1 MGLAAGAVAPARGW
15 HSLPGRSLYWR
26 FVPRRSPDVSRTDL
40 FVGLMTGTSLD
51 GIDAALVDFSTGQ
64 PLLRAHVHHELAGEL
79 RAALLRLNRSGDD
92 ELHRA
97 AVAGQHLAHAYAAA
111 VGDLLLDAGVDA
123 KQVRAIGAHGQ
134 TVRHRPEAGYTI
146 QVNAPATLA
155 ELAGIDV
162 VADFRS
168 RDIAAGGQG
177 APLAPAFHAAA
188 FRGELPR
195 AVVNIGG
202 ISNLTGLPA
211 LGVDSPVLGFDCGP
225 GNVLIDGWAREHLG
239 EPLDREGRW
248 AAGGRVHAPLLAALL
263 DEPFFA
269 LAPPKSTGRDR
280 FNREWLDR
288 KLAGLA
294 VDPGDV
300 QATLTR
306 LTATVIG
313 EAIGRYFAEAAE
325 VIVCGGGAF
334 NGTLMRMLAEACA
347 PRRVVASDALGVAPD
362 QVEAL
367 AFAWLAREFVE
378 HRRANLPAVT
388 GASGP
393 RPLGA
398 LYPR

>member
-1 MGLAAGAVAPARGW
+1 MPA
-15 HSLPGRSLYWR
+15 S
-26 FVPRRSPDVSRTDL
+26 DL

-51 GIDAALVDFSTGQ
+51 GIDAALVDFSNGR
-64 PLLRAHVHHELAGEL
+64 PLLRAHVHHRLAGEL
-79 RAALLRLNRSGDD
+79 REALLGLNQSAED

-111 VGDLLLDAGVDA
+111 VGDLLLEAGVEPQD
-123 KQVRAIGAHGQ
+123 VRAIGAHGQ
-134 TVRHRPEAGYTI
+134 TIRHRPEAGYTI

-155 ELAGIDV
+155 ELTGIDV

-168 RDIAAGGQG
+168 RDVAAGGQG
-177 APLAPAFHAAA
+177 APLAPALHAAA
-188 FRGELPR
+188 FRGEAPR

-225 GNVLIDGWAREHLG
+225 GNVLIDAWAAEHLG
-239 EPLDREGRW
+239 EPVDRDGRW
-248 AAGGRVHAPLLAALL
+248 AAGGRVYAPLLAALL
-263 DEPFFA
+263 DEPFFT

-280 FNREWLDR
+280 FNRDWLGR
-288 KLAGLA
+288 KLAGFT
-294 VDPGDV
+294 VDPRDV
-300 QATLTR
+300 QATLTQ
-306 LTATVIG
+306 LTAAVIG
-313 EAIGRYFAEAAE
+313 HTIDRYFAEAAE
-325 VIVCGGGAF
+325 VVVCGGGAF
-334 NGTLMRMLAEACA
+334 NETLMKMLAGACA
-347 PRRVVASDALGVAPD
+347 PRRVVGSDALGVAPD

-378 HRRANLPAVT
+378 HRCANLPAVT
-388 GASGP
+388 GARGA

>member
-1 MGLAAGAVAPARGW
+1 VSA
-15 HSLPGRSLYWR
+15 
-26 FVPRRSPDVSRTDL
+26 SPL

-51 GIDAALVDFSTGQ
+51 GIDAVLVDFSPAAPQ
-64 PLLRAHVHHELAGEL
+64 LRAHVHHELAAEL
-79 RAALLRLNRSGDD
+79 RAALLQLNHAGEN

-97 AVAGQHLAHAYAAA
+97 AIAGQHLAHAYAAA
-111 VGDLLLDAGVDA
+111 VGDLLLEAGVEA
-123 KQVRAIGAHGQ
+123 QAVCAIGAHGQ
-134 TVRHRPEAGYTI
+134 TVRHQPEAGYTI

-155 ELAGIDV
+155 ELTGIDV

-177 APLAPAFHAAA
+177 APLAPAFHAAV
-188 FRGELPR
+188 FRRAAPR

-211 LGVDSPVLGFDCGP
+211 LGVESPVLGFDCGP
-225 GNVLIDGWAREHLG
+225 GNVLVDAWALEHLG
-239 EPLDREGRW
+239 EPVDRDGRW
-248 AAGGRVHAPLLAALL
+248 AASGRVHAPLLSALL

-280 FNREWLDR
+280 FNRDWLGR
-288 KLAGLA
+288 KLARFD
-294 VDPGDV
+294 VDPRDV
-300 QATLTR
+300 QATLTQ

-313 EAIGRYFAEAAE
+313 NTIDRYFGEAAD
-325 VIVCGGGAF
+325 VVVCGGGAF
-334 NGTLMRMLAEACA
+334 NGTLMRTLAEACA
-347 PRRVVASDALGVAPD
+347 PRPVVSSDALGIAPD

-378 HRRANLPAVT
+378 RRSASLPAVT
-388 GASGP
+388 GARGA
-393 RPLGA
+393 RLLGA

>member
-1 MGLAAGAVAPARGW
+1 VHHGLA
-15 HSLPGRSLYWR
+15 
-26 FVPRRSPDVSRTDL
+26 T
-40 FVGLMTGTSLD
+40 
-51 GIDAALVDFSTGQ
+51 
-64 PLLRAHVHHELAGEL
+64 EL
-79 RAALLRLNRSGDD
+79 REALLRLNERGID

-111 VGDLLLDAGVDA
+111 VGDLLLDAGIEA
-123 KQVRAIGAHGQ
+123 QAVRAIGAHGQ
-134 TVRHRPEAGYTI
+134 TIRHQPDSGYTI

-155 ELAGIDV
+155 ELTGIDV

-188 FRGELPR
+188 FRGESPR

-225 GNVLIDGWAREHLG
+225 GNVLIDAWALEHLG
-239 EPLDREGRW
+239 KPIDRDGRW
-248 AAGGRVHAPLLAALL
+248 AAGGRVHAQLLQVML
-263 DEPFFA
+263 DEPYFT

-280 FNREWLDR
+280 FNRGWLAER
-288 KLAGLA
+288 LGRFA
-294 VDPGDV
+294 VEPRDV
-300 QATLTR
+300 QATLTQF
-306 LTATVIG
+306 TATAIG
-313 EAIGRYFAEAAE
+313 NSIGRYFAEAAE
-325 VIVCGGGAF
+325 VVVCGGGAF
-334 NGTLMRMLAEACA
+334 NATLMRMLAETCA
-347 PRRVVASDALGVAPD
+347 PRSVVASDSVGVAPD

-378 HRRANLPAVT
+378 HRCANLPAVT
-388 GASGP
+388 GARGA

>member
-1 MGLAAGAVAPARGW
+1 
-15 HSLPGRSLYWR
+15 
-26 FVPRRSPDVSRTDL
+26 
-40 FVGLMTGTSLD
+40 MTGTSLD
-51 GIDAALVDFSTGQ
+51 GIDAALADFAVGG
-64 PLLRAHVHHELAGEL
+64 PRLRGHVHHELAGEL
-79 RAALLRLNRSGDD
+79 RQALLRLNHSGDD

-111 VGDLLLDAGVDA
+111 VGDLLLDAGVESHD
-123 KQVRAIGAHGQ
+123 VRAIGAHGQ

-155 ELAGIDV
+155 ELTRIDV

-168 RDIAAGGQG
+168 RDVAAGGQG

-188 FRGELPR
+188 FRGEAPR

-211 LGVDSPVLGFDCGP
+211 LGIDSPLLGFDCGP
-225 GNVLIDGWAREHLG
+225 GNVLLDAWAHEHLG
-239 EPLDREGRW
+239 EPVDRDGRW

-280 FNREWLDR
+280 FNREWLGA
-288 KLAGLA
+288 KLAGFG
-294 VDPGDV
+294 VEPRDV
-300 QATLTR
+300 QATLTQ

-313 EAIGRYFAEAAE
+313 GTIGRYFAEAAE
-325 VIVCGGGAF
+325 VVVCGGGAF

-347 PRRVVASDALGVAPD
+347 PRRVVGSDALGVAPD

-378 HRRANLPAVT
+378 QRCANLPAVT
-388 GASGP
+388 GARGA
-393 RPLGA
+393 RRLGA

>member
-1 MGLAAGAVAPARGW
+1 VPAAN
-15 HSLPGRSLYWR
+15 
-26 FVPRRSPDVSRTDL
+26 L

-51 GIDAALVDFSTGQ
+51 GVDAVLADFPSRKPQ
-64 PLLRAHVHHELAGEL
+64 VLAHVQHRLADDL
-79 RAALLRLNRSGDD
+79 RAALLQLNRPGDD
-92 ELHRA
+92 DLHRA
-97 AVAGQHLAHAYAAA
+97 AVAGQHLARAYAATVA
-111 VGDLLLDAGVDA
+111 DLLKAASVAASG
-123 KQVRAIGAHGQ
+123 VRAIGAHGQ
-134 TVRHRPEAGYTI
+134 TVRHQPESGYTI

-188 FRGELPR
+188 FRGDAPR

-211 LGVDSPVLGFDCGP
+211 LAVDSPVLGFDCGP
-225 GNVLIDGWAREHLG
+225 GNVLIDTWALEHLG
-239 EPLDREGRW
+239 VPVDRDGDW
-248 AAGGRVHAPLLAALL
+248 AAGGRVHEPLLASLL
-263 DEPFFA
+263 DEPYFV

-288 KLAGLA
+288 KLAHFGIE
-294 VDPGDV
+294 PRDV
-300 QATLTR
+300 QATLTQ

-313 EAIGRYFAEAAE
+313 SAIGRYFAEATE
-325 VIVCGGGAF
+325 VVVCGGGAF
-334 NGTLMRMLAEACA
+334 NATLMRMLAGSCA
-347 PRRVVASDALGVAPD
+347 PRRVVASDALGVGAD

-378 HRRANLPAVT
+378 RRCANLPAVT
-388 GASGP
+388 GARGP
-393 RPLGA
+393 RLLGA